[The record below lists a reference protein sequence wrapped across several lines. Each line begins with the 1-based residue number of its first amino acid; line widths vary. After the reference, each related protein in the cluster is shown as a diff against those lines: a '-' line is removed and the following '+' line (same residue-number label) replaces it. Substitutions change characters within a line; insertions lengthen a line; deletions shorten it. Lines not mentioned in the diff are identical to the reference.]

1 MEKKQ
6 YTSPIAEEF
15 AYEMRRQARRAKIIN
30 YAPVGILAFFFAL
43 LSAIAPGF
51 LSLYNFRT
59 ILNQLSVPLV
69 MTMGLTFVILLG
81 STDLSGEGLGGFCGC
96 LVTLLVINTK
106 NTNDFGSPAF
116 VIAICCGLAVGLV
129 SGFIHVK
136 GKIPS
141 FMVTYAMSSI
151 MSGFAVMSYRGQPAM
166 AKDPF
171 LTQITSGSLFG
182 IPYLTAVSL
191 LVFAVAFFLQNYTS
205 FGTYVMAIGDNEA
218 VARSTGVNVDR
229 IKMKVFIWAGF
240 CIGISGVISA
250 IRVARGDVG
259 LGKDTVFPAITAVVV
274 GGTTLTGGKGGVVN
288 SLVGALIVTII
299 NNGLILMGVNMYIR
313 SALQGVIIIIAVALS
328 VNRGKK
334 VIVK

>member
-1 MEKKQ
+1 MEKKE
-6 YTSPIAEEF
+6 YTSRIAQEF
-15 AYEMRRQARRAKIIN
+15 ADEMRRQAKQAKIIN
-30 YAPVGILAFFFAL
+30 YAPVGILAFFFLL
-43 LSAIAPGF
+43 LSVIAPGF
-51 LSLYNFRT
+51 LSIYNFRT

-106 NTNDFGSPAF
+106 NDNNFGAWAF
-116 VIAICCGLAVGLV
+116 LFAIACGLIVGIF
-129 SGFIHVK
+129 SGIIHVK

-141 FMVTYAMSSI
+141 FMVTYSISSI
-151 MSGFAVMSYRGQPAM
+151 MTGFAIMSYRGQPAM
-166 AKDPF
+166 AKDSM
-171 LTQITSGSLFG
+171 LEKITSGSLFG
-182 IPYLTAVSL
+182 IPYLTLGAL
-191 LVFAVAFFLQNYTS
+191 LVFFIALFLQQYTR
-205 FGTYVMAIGDNEA
+205 FGTYVMAIGDNEM
-218 VARSTGVNVDR
+218 VARNTGVNVDR
-229 IKMKVFIWAGF
+229 VKIKVFMWAGF
-240 CIGISGVISA
+240 CVGIAGVISA

-288 SLVGALIVTII
+288 SLIGALIVTVI

-328 VNRGKK
+328 MSRGKK

>member
-15 AYEMRRQARRAKIIN
+15 AYEMRRQARKAKIIN
-30 YAPVGILAFFFAL
+30 YAPLGVLVFFFAL

-51 LSLYNFRT
+51 LSLYNLRT

-81 STDLSGEGLGGFCGC
+81 CTDLSGEGLGGFCGC

-106 NTNDFGSPAF
+106 NANDFGAPAF
-116 VIAICCGLAVGLV
+116 LIAICCGLAVGLC

-141 FMVTYAMSSI
+141 FMVTYAISSI
-151 MSGFAVMSYRGQPAM
+151 MAGFAVMSYRGQPAM
-166 AKDPF
+166 AKDPL
-171 LTQITSGSLFG
+171 LTRITSGSVLG
-182 IPYLTAVSL
+182 VPYLTVVSL
-191 LVFAVAFFLQNYTS
+191 LVFAAAFFLQNYTR
-205 FGTYVMAIGDNEA
+205 FGAYVMAIGDNEA
-218 VARSTGVNVDR
+218 VARNTGVNVDR

-240 CIGISGVISA
+240 CVGVSGVISA

-259 LGKDTVFPAITAVVV
+259 LGRDTVFPAITAVVV

-334 VIVK
+334 VVVK